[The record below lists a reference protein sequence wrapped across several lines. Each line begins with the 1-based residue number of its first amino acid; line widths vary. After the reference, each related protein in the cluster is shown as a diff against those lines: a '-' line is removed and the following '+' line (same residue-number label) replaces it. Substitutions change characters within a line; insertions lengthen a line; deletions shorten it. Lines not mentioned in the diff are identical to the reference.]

1 MIGERQSSASMG
13 ALRDEPAAVKPATSQ
28 ARAAQRDCADSVAT
42 ETGVVKNRSL
52 DDELIRQLAARYGTP
67 LFVYDFRIVAE
78 RVRDLEGFDVVRY
91 AQKANS
97 NIHLLR
103 RMREL
108 GVKVDA
114 VSAGEVRRALLAGFG
129 EEDIEFTADIFDGTI
144 LELLSR
150 HPVHVNVGSPDMV
163 DQLARRGLETE
174 ITVRV
179 NPGFGHGHDLKVSTG
194 GRHSKHGVWFDQLEH
209 LVRRTADA
217 GVSVT
222 GVHMHIGSGSDF
234 EHLSKIR
241 ECMERSARVVGP
253 ELRKISTGGG
263 LPVPYREGEEA
274 FAVDRYLGDW
284 QETQRALESE
294 LGRPI
299 ALEVEPGRY
308 LVAESGM
315 LITEVRALKSNDGLP
330 YVLVDAGFDSLIRP
344 AMYGA
349 YHHISILGR
358 DDAPVEP
365 RVVAGPL
372 CESADM
378 FTQTKGGV
386 VEPRPLPEPRVGDLL
401 CVHDAGAYASSMASN
416 YNSRLIAPEILVDDD
431 GARLIRRRQTF
442 DDLIAPELE
451 LGEEPS
457 S

>member
-1 MIGERQSSASMG
+1 MIEEQTVIEPVVGAEGDGESSSE
-13 ALRDEPAAVKPATSQ
+13 ALAVK
-28 ARAAQRDCADSVAT
+28 
-42 ETGVVKNRSL
+42 GRSI
-52 DDELIRQLAARYGTP
+52 DDQLIRDLAARYGTP
-67 LFVYDFRIVAE
+67 LFVYDFRTIE
-78 RVRDLEGFDVVRY
+78 RRVRDLSGFDVVRY

-97 NIHLLR
+97 NVHLLR
-103 RMREL
+103 RMRRL

-114 VSAGEVRRALLAGFG
+114 VSAGEIRRALLAGF
-129 EEDIEFTADIFDGTI
+129 EIDDIEFTADIFDRAV
-144 LELLSR
+144 LELLR
-150 HPVHVNVGSPDMV
+150 QHPVHVNVGSPDMV
-163 DQLARRGLETE
+163 DQLARHGVGTE

-194 GRHSKHGVWFDQLEH
+194 GRHSKHGVWYDQLEE
-209 LVRRTADA
+209 LAKRAAAA
-217 GVSVT
+217 GVVVT

-241 ECMERSARVVGP
+241 ECMERSARAVGST
-253 ELRKISTGGG
+253 LRSISTGGG
-263 LPVPYREGEEA
+263 LPVPYREGEPH

-284 QETQRALESE
+284 LATKQTLESE
-294 LGRPI
+294 LGRSLK
-299 ALEVEPGRY
+299 LEVEPGRY
-308 LVAESGM
+308 LVAESGL
-315 LITEVRALKSNDGLP
+315 LITEVRAIKDNDGLP

-358 DDAPVEP
+358 DGEPTEP

-386 VEPRPLPEPRVGDLL
+386 VEPRELPEPQVGDLL

-416 YNSRLIAPEILVDDD
+416 YNSRLISPEVLVDEA
-431 GARLIRRRQTF
+431 GARLIRRRQSF
-442 DDLIAPELE
+442 DDLLAPELE
-451 LGEEPS
+451 LDEEAPS
-457 S
+457 